1 MKCVPHESHVLKRT
15 APSLPGGT
23 SAIFTFPSQLCNHV
37 VRWGKVTTILFD
49 AHRGISS
56 LNVFP
61 HAFLSNKKITC
72 LSWAHRF
79 LFLLHLHPMFFILHG
94 LRRSYW
100 HVLLVRTM
108 CSCVCIRHAVDCS
121 WVGFSG
127 FLLCDVTGIGETDT
141 ALRAETAEG
150 TNRWRS
156 RLQESRC
163 WTRSPLVEMTGWVVS
178 LYISILSRLTK
189 KIIHNLC
196 RCKALRG
203 VSVHLADDEAWI

>member
-1 MKCVPHESHVLKRT
+1 MKCVPHESHMLKRT

-79 LFLLHLHPMFFILHG
+79 SFLLHLHPMFFILHG

-108 CSCVCIRHAVDCS
+108 CSCVCMYKACCWLFLGWFQWFSALWCHRDRRDRHRSKSRDSRGDKSVTIQAP
-121 WVGFSG
+121 GEP
-127 FLLCDVTGIGETDT
+127 LLDT
-141 ALRAETAEG
+141 
-150 TNRWRS
+150 
-156 RLQESRC
+156 ES
-163 WTRSPLVEMTGWVVS
+163 TRGDDRV
-178 LYISILSRLTK
+178 SRLTLHFYLIQTDK
-189 KIIHNLC
+189 KNNTQ
-196 RCKALRG
+196 
-203 VSVHLADDEAWI
+203 SV